1 MSSASS
7 GTTVI
12 RRSSTPSARSSPIR
26 NAPFSSANLPVRI
39 SSPMMTIPAVGT
51 PRPYRAKM
59 RAMEPGDL
67 VLRGGRVMDPA
78 APGKAVDLATDV
90 RIANGRIVEIGR
102 ALSAPRVIDVRDLWV
117 VPGLV
122 DLHVHLREPGQEYK
136 EDIETGT
143 RAAAA
148 GGFTTICCMPNTKP
162 VNDQRAITELIVRR
176 ARAVGSVR
184 VRPIGAIPHGLEGK
198 ARADIAEMKD
208 AGIVAISDDGRPV
221 MNAGLLRRAFE
232 YAKTF
237 DLPLVQHAEDLDLA
251 EGGAMNEGAVAP
263 RIGVRGQPACAESSM
278 VARDLEIVEWT
289 GARYHVAHVSTART
303 VALVREAKRRGLPV
317 TCEVTPHH
325 LALTD
330 EACAHYDTRTKVM
343 PPLRTS
349 ADQEALL
356 EGLAD
361 GTIDCIATDHA
372 PHSPV
377 EKDVEFECAA
387 PGMLGLE
394 TALPIVLGFVRA
406 GQLDVHRA
414 IAALTGNPARA
425 FNLAA
430 GSLAVGGAADVC
442 VIDPERAVTIDVG
455 MLHSKSKNTPFL
467 GRGFAGRAVLT
478 LVEGRVVFDLDGRT
492 R

>member
-1 MSSASS
+1 MA
-7 GTTVI
+7 
-12 RRSSTPSARSSPIR
+12 
-26 NAPFSSANLPVRI
+26 
-39 SSPMMTIPAVGT
+39 
-51 PRPYRAKM
+51 
-59 RAMEPGDL
+59 PGDL
-67 VLRGGRVMDPA
+67 VLRGGRVFDPA
-78 APGKAVDLATDV
+78 APRPLDQVGDI
-90 RIANGRIVEIGR
+90 RIAHGRIVEIGR
-102 ALSAPRVIDVRDLWV
+102 GLVAPRIIDIKDLWI
-117 VPGLV
+117 VPGLI

-162 VNDQRAITELIVRR
+162 VNDQRAVTELIVRR
-176 ARAVGSVR
+176 SKEVGCVR
-184 VRPIGAIPHGLEGK
+184 VKPIGAITHGLEGK
-198 ARADIAEMKD
+198 ALADIAEMKE

-251 EGGAMNEGAVAP
+251 EGGAMNEGAVAT
-263 RIGVRGQPACAESSM
+263 RIGIKGQPACAEGAM

-303 VALVREAKRRGLPV
+303 VALVRDAKRRGLPV

-325 LALTD
+325 LALSD

-343 PPLRTS
+343 PPLRTA

-356 EGLAD
+356 EGLSD

-394 TALPIVLGFVRA
+394 TALPIILDFVRM
-406 GQLDVHRA
+406 GTLDEKRA
-414 IAALTGNPARA
+414 IAALTGGPARA
-425 FNLAA
+425 FGLPG
-430 GSLAVGGAADVC
+430 GSLAVGAIADIT
-442 VIDPERAVTIDVG
+442 VIDPERPFTLTSDGIS
-455 MLHSKSKNTPFL
+455 SKSKNSPFL
-467 GRGFAGRAVLT
+467 GQKLAGRAVLT
-478 LVEGRVVFDLDGRT
+478 LLEGRPVYDPHGR
-492 R
+492 RR

>member
-1 MSSASS
+1 M
-7 GTTVI
+7 
-12 RRSSTPSARSSPIR
+12 
-26 NAPFSSANLPVRI
+26 F
-39 SSPMMTIPAVGT
+39 
-51 PRPYRAKM
+51 
-59 RAMEPGDL
+59 
-67 VLRGGRVMDPA
+67 DPA
-78 APGKAVDLATDV
+78 AARPIDQAADV

-102 ALSAPRVIDVRDLWV
+102 GLVGGRIVDIKDLWV
-117 VPGLV
+117 VPGLI

-148 GGFTTICCMPNTKP
+148 GGFTTVCCMPNTRP
-162 VNDQRAITELIVRR
+162 VNDQRAVTELIVRR
-176 ARAVGSVR
+176 AHEAGTVR
-184 VRPIGAIPHGLEGK
+184 VRPIGAITHGLEGK
-198 ARADIAEMKD
+198 ALADIAEMKE

-221 MNAGLLRRAFE
+221 MNSGLVRRAFE

-237 DLPLVQHAEDLDLA
+237 DLPLVQHAEDLDLS
-251 EGGAMNEGAVAP
+251 EGGAMNEGAVST
-263 RIGVRGQPACAESSM
+263 RIGIKGQPACAESAM

-303 VALVREAKRRGLPV
+303 VALVRDAKRRGLPV

-330 EACAHYDTRTKVM
+330 EACTHYDTRTKVM
-343 PPLRTS
+343 PPLRTQ

-356 EGLAD
+356 EALAE
-361 GTIDCIATDHA
+361 GIIDAIATDHA

-394 TALPIVLGFVRA
+394 TALPIVLDFVRM
-406 GQLDVHRA
+406 GTLDDRRA
-414 IAALTGNPARA
+414 IAALTGGPARA
-425 FNLAA
+425 FGLPG
-430 GSLAVGGAADVC
+430 GSLGIGAIADIT
-442 VIDPERAVTIDVG
+442 VIDPERPFTLTSDGIA
-455 MLHSKSKNTPFL
+455 SKSKNSPFL
-467 GRGFAGRAVLT
+467 GQKLAGRAVLT
-478 LVEGRVVFDLDGRT
+478 LLEGRPVYDLDGRF

>member
-1 MSSASS
+1 MD
-7 GTTVI
+7 
-12 RRSSTPSARSSPIR
+12 PQ
-26 NAPFSSANLPVRI
+26 
-39 SSPMMTIPAVGT
+39 
-51 PRPYRAKM
+51 
-59 RAMEPGDL
+59 DL
-67 VLRGGRVMDPA
+67 VLRGGRVIDPSGA
-78 APGKAVDLATDV
+78 ARSGPVDQAADV
-90 RIANGRIVEIGR
+90 RIQHGRIVEIGR
-102 ALSAPRVIDVRDLWV
+102 GLVAPRIIDVRDLWI
-117 VPGLV
+117 VPGLI

-162 VNDQRAITELIVRR
+162 VNDQRAVTELIVRR
-176 ARAVGSVR
+176 AKEVGCVR
-184 VRPIGAIPHGLEGK
+184 VRPIGAITHGLEGK
-198 ARADIAEMKD
+198 ALADIAEMKD

-221 MNAGLLRRAFE
+221 MNSGLMRRAFE

-237 DLPLVQHAEDLDLA
+237 DLPLVQHAEDLDLS
-251 EGGAMNEGAVAP
+251 EGGAMNEGAVAT
-263 RIGVRGQPACAESSM
+263 RIGIKGQPACAESAM

-303 VALVREAKRRGLPV
+303 VALIRDAKRRGLPV

-330 EACAHYDTRTKVM
+330 EACQHYDTRTKVM
-343 PPLRTS
+343 PPLRTA

-356 EGLAD
+356 EALAD
-361 GTIDCIATDHA
+361 GTIDAIATDHA

-394 TALPIVLGFVRA
+394 TALPIILDFVRM
-406 GQLDVHRA
+406 GSLDDKRA
-414 IAALTGNPARA
+414 LAALTAGPARA
-425 FNLAA
+425 FGIPG
-430 GSLAVGGAADVC
+430 GSLAVGAVADLA
-442 VIDPERAVTIDVG
+442 VIDPERPMVLTGDA
-455 MLHSKSKNTPFL
+455 LASKSKNSPFL
-467 GRGFAGRAVLT
+467 GQKLAGRAVLT
-478 LVEGRVVFDLDGRT
+478 FCDGRMVYDLDGRL